1 MCPACGISDAASPS
15 FLQRRGR
22 WRSWRCP
29 CHVCLWA
36 RRQIS
41 LCWMYPEGLLR
52 ASVSSFLGW
61 DGSHRVGR
69 KWGKALPTSW
79 GNSMQVSL
87 PMQRLFFFFFR
98 PPLPLPAPQMIRDAS
113 PLGLALGF
121 SQAAPHGRAHQD
133 PWTAGV
139 SPAWAG
145 AAQVG
150 GAAAFCPPAKCHP
163 LHLAALRTGN
173 PISRSPRECQAHPEG
188 KNPEEVIKG
197 DRGVIARNR

>member
-29 CHVCLWA
+29 CRVCLWA
-36 RRQIS
+36 RRRIS

-87 PMQRLFFFFFR
+87 PMQRLFFFFFSAP
-98 PPLPLPAPQMIRDAS
+98 PPLTGTTDDQGCIS
-113 PLGLALGF
+113 PG
-121 SQAAPHGRAHQD
+121 
-133 PWTAGV
+133 AGV
-139 SPAWAG
+139 GIFAGSSSWKGPPRPLDRRCVPCLGRSCSSWGGSCILSPC
-145 AAQVG
+145 QM
-150 GAAAFCPPAKCHP
+150 PP
-163 LHLAALRTGN
+163 
-173 PISRSPRECQAHPEG
+173 SSPRCP
-188 KNPEEVIKG
+188 
-197 DRGVIARNR
+197 